1 MHELQYLALTKEC
14 IGKHTRTVVVK
25 KIFFDK
31 IFLLKKKTNKTK
43 YIRATR
49 AGRPLFWIYWHV

>member
-1 MHELQYLALTKEC
+1 MMSNDRTHVMHELQYLALTKEC

-31 IFLLKKKTNKTK
+31 IFLLKKKNEQNQV
-43 YIRATR
+43 
-49 AGRPLFWIYWHV
+49 H